1 MTINKALAIIEA
13 NLEEA
18 DFVGEIDDQTIIDAE
33 NELGLKFP
41 KSYRGFLKKY
51 GLGDIF
57 GEEIYGLGTDDTGV
71 PSMIWITKE
80 LRETENLP
88 NNLICFY
95 FVDGGY
101 LCLDCSKVQSGN
113 DDNAPVV
120 SFISGIPIN
129 EQSFEIVTE
138 NFGEFLSDL
147 LINALED

>member
-1 MTINKALAIIEA
+1 
-13 NLEEA
+13 
-18 DFVGEIDDQTIIDAE
+18 
-33 NELGLKFP
+33 
-41 KSYRGFLKKY
+41 
-51 GLGDIF
+51 LGDIF

-80 LRETENLP
+80 LRGTENLP
-88 NNLICFY
+88 NNLIYFY
-95 FVDGGY
+95 FADDGEY
-101 LCLDCSKVQSGN
+101 LCLDCSKVQSDN